1 MIRLLFLFI
10 LLLPM
15 TLSVQAARLELADTL
30 VLLASSRGQVSPFER
45 ALTLPAG
52 DTRLLVRFDSPL
64 DPGSTNESQGR
75 VRSAPLLL
83 TLTLPASGTLRLV
96 TPPLPTPQAIRH
108 FATHPSLRLE
118 TPEGSHP
125 LTATTLPRSQDSLM
139 TDYQALLARYDAP
152 ARAAI
157 TPPPATLVQPATTPG
172 AVPVD
177 PELQRRYLAA
187 DEAQRKAFLRWA
199 LAL

>member
-83 TLTLPASGTLRLV
+83 TLTLPASGTLKLT
-96 TPPLPTPQAIRH
+96 TPPLA
-108 FATHPSLRLE
+108 
-118 TPEGSHP
+118 
-125 LTATTLPRSQDSLM
+125 
-139 TDYQALLARYDAP
+139 
-152 ARAAI
+152 
-157 TPPPATLVQPATTPG
+157 
-172 AVPVD
+172 
-177 PELQRRYLAA
+177 
-187 DEAQRKAFLRWA
+187 
-199 LAL
+199 